1 MKKNDFAIFLVYV
14 AMFAIALLVG
24 MLWIRPI
31 VSESGNYLALHPILL
46 VFISIVAGILFNSVL
61 LELGHILGAKVGH
74 YNIVSCS
81 ILGIGVKK
89 NSQNKKKFGYVKFD
103 GLTGETKVSPK
114 DPNKSGLGA
123 YISFPILFYLIEL
136 IGFVVA
142 FSIASRDTSLSW
154 LQIFSLVILTVG
166 GMIFVYDYFPA
177 RLDSV
182 TDGYLMLVV
191 SKPINKIAY
200 NNMLLAEEASLLNK
214 PIPPMPV
221 YDEITDFTYLLNNV
235 TVYSLIEKGE
245 IDKAIKL
252 LDKAIN
258 TEKGLSKSLNREAF
272 TLKLSLLLTF
282 KFEEG
287 KKMYEGI
294 DDEEKKYISSLT
306 SPSCLRCY
314 LLISGLIEGS
324 ETETNYAI
332 DKAEKVYK
340 NVSKTSKQVEMNL
353 IENNIATIKAN
364 HPSWNLYELPWQN
377 KNEGEKKE

>member
-31 VSESGNYLALHPILL
+31 VSESGANMAINPILL
-46 VFISIVAGILFNSVL
+46 VFISIVVGILLNSSL
-61 LELGHILGAKVGH
+61 LELGHILGAKTGR
-74 YNIVSCS
+74 YNVISWS
-81 ILGIGVKK
+81 ILGLGVKI
-89 NSQNKKKFGYVKFD
+89 NSDKKRKFGYVKFD

-114 DPNKSGLGA
+114 DPNKSSLGG

-136 IGFVVA
+136 IAFVVV
-142 FSIASRDTSLSW
+142 FSFASRDTSLSW

-191 SKPINKIAY
+191 SKPINKVAY
-200 NNMLLAEEASLLNK
+200 NNMLLAEKAAALNE
-214 PIPPMPV
+214 PIPAMPI
-221 YDEITDFTYLLNNV
+221 YEEITDFTFLLNSV
-235 TVYSLIEKGE
+235 TVYSYIEKGE
-245 IDKAIKL
+245 VEKAIKL

-258 TEKGLSKSLNREAF
+258 TEKGLSKSLVREAA

-282 KFEEG
+282 RFEEG
-287 KKMYEGI
+287 KKVYEGI
-294 DDEEKKYISSLT
+294 DDEEKKYISSL
-306 SPSCLRCY
+306 SSSSSLRCY
-314 LLISGLIEGS
+314 LLISGLIEES

-332 DKAEKVYK
+332 DKVEKVYK
-340 NVSKTSKQVEMNL
+340 GVSKSSKQIEKSL
-353 IENNIATIKAN
+353 IETSVALIKQK

-377 KNEGEKKE
+377 KSEEENKE

>member
-31 VSESGNYLALHPILL
+31 VSEYGNSMALNPILL
-46 VFISIVAGILFNSVL
+46 VFISIVAGILLNSAL
-61 LELGHILGAKVGH
+61 LELGHILGAKTGR
-74 YNIVSCS
+74 YNIISWS
-81 ILGIGVKK
+81 ILGLGVKTNPNK
-89 NSQNKKKFGYVKFD
+89 KKKFGYVKFD
-103 GLTGETKVSPK
+103 GLTGETKISPK
-114 DPNKSGLGA
+114 DPNKSSLGG

-136 IGFVVA
+136 IAFVIA
-142 FSIASRDTSLSW
+142 FSFAARDASLSW

-177 RLDSV
+177 RLDSI
-182 TDGYLMLVV
+182 TDGYLMFVV
-191 SKPINKIAY
+191 SKPINKVAY
-200 NNMLLAEEASLLNK
+200 NNMLLAEKAATLNE
-214 PIPPMPV
+214 PIPTMPI

-235 TVYSLIEKGE
+235 TVYSYIEKGE

-258 TEKGLSKSLNREAF
+258 TEKGLSKSLVREAA

-282 KFEEG
+282 RFEEG
-287 KKMYEGI
+287 KKTYEGI
-294 DDEEKKYISSLT
+294 DDEEKKYISSL
-306 SPSCLRCY
+306 SSSSSLRCY
-314 LLISGLIEGS
+314 LLISGLIEES

-332 DKAEKVYK
+332 DKVEKVYK
-340 NVSKTSKQVEMNL
+340 GVSKSSKQIEKSL
-353 IENNIATIKAN
+353 IETSVALIKQK

-377 KNEGEKKE
+377 ESKEENK

>member
-31 VSESGNYLALHPILL
+31 VSEYGNSMALNPILL
-46 VFISIVAGILFNSVL
+46 VFISIVAGILLNSAL
-61 LELGHILGAKVGH
+61 LELGHILGAKTGR
-74 YNIVSCS
+74 YNIISWS
-81 ILGIGVKK
+81 ILGLGVKTNPNK
-89 NSQNKKKFGYVKFD
+89 KKKFGYVKFD
-103 GLTGETKVSPK
+103 GLTGETKISPK
-114 DPNKSGLGA
+114 DPNKSSLGG

-136 IGFVVA
+136 IAFVIA
-142 FSIASRDTSLSW
+142 FSFAARDASLSW

-177 RLDSV
+177 RLDSI
-182 TDGYLMLVV
+182 TDGYLMFVV
-191 SKPINKIAY
+191 SKPINKVAY
-200 NNMLLAEEASLLNK
+200 NNMLLAEKAATLNE
-214 PIPPMPV
+214 PIPTMPI

-235 TVYSLIEKGE
+235 TVYSYIEKGE

-258 TEKGLSKSLNREAF
+258 TEKGLSKSLVREAA

-282 KFEEG
+282 RFEEG
-287 KKMYEGI
+287 KKTYEGI
-294 DDEEKKYISSLT
+294 DDEEKKYISSL
-306 SPSCLRCY
+306 SSSSSLRCY
-314 LLISGLIEGS
+314 LLISGLIEES

-332 DKAEKVYK
+332 DKVEKVYK
-340 NVSKTSKQVEMNL
+340 GVSKSSKQIEKSL
-353 IENNIATIKAN
+353 IETSVALIKQK

-377 KNEGEKKE
+377 KSKEENK

>member
-31 VSESGNYLALHPILL
+31 VSEYGNSMALNPILL
-46 VFISIVAGILFNSVL
+46 VFISIVAGILLNSAL
-61 LELGHILGAKVGH
+61 LELGHILGAKTGR
-74 YNIVSCS
+74 YNIISWS
-81 ILGIGVKK
+81 ILGLGVKTNPNK
-89 NSQNKKKFGYVKFD
+89 KKKFGYVKFD
-103 GLTGETKVSPK
+103 GLTGETKISPK
-114 DPNKSGLGA
+114 DPNKSSLGG

-136 IGFVVA
+136 IAFVIA
-142 FSIASRDTSLSW
+142 FSFASRDASLSW

-177 RLDSV
+177 RLDSI

-191 SKPINKIAY
+191 SKPINKVAY
-200 NNMLLAEEASLLNK
+200 NNMLLAEKAATLNE
-214 PIPPMPV
+214 PIPAMPI

-235 TVYSLIEKGE
+235 TVYSYIEKGE

-258 TEKGLSKSLNREAF
+258 TEKGLSKSLVREAA

-282 KFEEG
+282 RFEEG
-287 KKMYEGI
+287 KKTYEGI
-294 DDEEKKYISSLT
+294 DDEEKKYISSL
-306 SPSCLRCY
+306 SSSSSLRCY
-314 LLISGLIEGS
+314 LLISGLIEES

-332 DKAEKVYK
+332 DKVEKVYK
-340 NVSKTSKQVEMNL
+340 GVSKSSKQIEKSL
-353 IENNIATIKAN
+353 IETSVALIKQK

-377 KNEGEKKE
+377 ESKEENK